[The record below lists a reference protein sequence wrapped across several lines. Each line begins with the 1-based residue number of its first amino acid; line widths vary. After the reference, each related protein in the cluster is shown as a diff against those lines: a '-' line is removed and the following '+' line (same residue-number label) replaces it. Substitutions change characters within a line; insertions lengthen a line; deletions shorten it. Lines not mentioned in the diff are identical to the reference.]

1 MSIGLY
7 AVNAYDLD
15 AASNTFYFSG
25 YLWVRWS
32 GDEDPTPGL
41 EFANSVQDWDF
52 TQLALTEEPI
62 ELDRGEKLMQYRI
75 QGRFFE
81 PFDLGDYPLDHQQL
95 AILIEDSMRTADEV
109 VYLPDREQTGLDAG
123 LVIPGWKLAGVSA
136 DPLLHDYGTGFGD
149 PEEAGAE
156 YSTLRFALELDRSR
170 NLFVW
175 KLMLPLILVM
185 ATNWLA
191 LVLHPRLIEVRTA
204 MPATALL
211 TTVFL
216 QQSSLAGL
224 PEVSELVLMDL
235 MYVLAY
241 GLIVFTFGQIVYDN
255 SRLREE
261 EPGEIEF
268 VRRWDR
274 ISLAVQVT
282 VAVLA
287 VPTVLLLR

>member
-149 PEEAGAE
+149 PEEEGAE